1 MSKWTDVRDA
11 VVDALKVDEVGKN
24 LKGNFID
31 WLTKEGIALLEAA
44 ADRVIE
50 ECKTDAPKETG
61 WCKIRDAFV
70 VPAAINIGL
79 YVLKVVLE
87 KAAAE
92 A

>member
-1 MSKWTDVRDA
+1 MSKWTEIRDT
-11 VVDALKVDEVGKN
+11 VVDALKVEEVGKN
-24 LKGNFID
+24 LKANFID

-44 ADRVIE
+44 ADRVVE
-50 ECKTDAPKETG
+50 ECKADAPKETE

>member
-1 MSKWTDVRDA
+1 MSKWTNVRDA

-24 LKGNFID
+24 LKGNFIT
-31 WLTKEGIALLEAA
+31 WLTAEGIALLEAA

-50 ECKTDAPKETG
+50 ECKADAPNEKG

>member
-1 MSKWTDVRDA
+1 MSKWTEIRDT
-11 VVDALKVDEVGKN
+11 VVDALKVEEVGKN

-44 ADRVIE
+44 ADRVVE
-50 ECKTDAPKETG
+50 ECKADAPKETG

>member
-1 MSKWTDVRDA
+1 MSEWTEIRDT
-11 VVDALKVDEVGKN
+11 VVDALKVEEVGKN

-31 WLTKEGIALLEAA
+31 WLTKEGISLLEAA

>member
-1 MSKWTDVRDA
+1 MSKWTGLRDT
-11 VVDALKVDEVGKN
+11 VVDALKADEVGKS
-24 LKGNFID
+24 LKERFIN
-31 WLTKEGIALLEAA
+31 WLTTEGIALLEAA
-44 ADRVIE
+44 AERIID
-50 ECKTDAPKETG
+50 ECKKDAPQETG

-92 A
+92 S

>member
-1 MSKWTDVRDA
+1 MSKWTEIRDT
-11 VVDALKVDEVGKN
+11 VVDALKVEEVGKN

-87 KAAAE
+87 MAAAE
-92 A
+92 G